1 MEYTD
6 EMQTLI
12 FKTSIDIIIILSLIA
27 ISIGLIWIA
36 MLFYYKKNQKTN
48 RKSIKSSFIASSTL
62 TVICLLFSFAT
73 IPSFQTIRDMKKDI
87 ENQSFVTYV
96 GDYYI
101 DDSYHATISVS
112 EFWFDLRSVTIDND
126 TEPLWFDRMSNFDVN
141 MKDSGTIVYGKN
153 SRYIVK
159 IENMR

>member
-12 FKTSIDIIIILSLIA
+12 FKTSIDIIIILLLLAVS
-27 ISIGLIWIA
+27 ISLIWIA
-36 MLFYYKKNQKTN
+36 MFFYYKKNKKTN
-48 RKSIKSSFIASSTL
+48 RKGIKSSFIGSSTL

-73 IPSFQTIRDMKKDI
+73 IPSFQTISDMKKDI
-87 ENQSFVTYV
+87 ENHSFVTYV

-101 DDSYHATISVS
+101 EDTYHSTISLS
-112 EFWFDLRSVTIDND
+112 EFWFDLRPVTIEND
-126 TEPLWFDRMSNFDVN
+126 SEPLWFDRMSNFNVN
-141 MKDSGTIVYGKN
+141 IKDSGTIVYGKN

>member
-12 FKTSIDIIIILSLIA
+12 FKTSIDIIIILLLLAVS
-27 ISIGLIWIA
+27 ISLIWIA
-36 MLFYYKKNQKTN
+36 MFFYYKKNKKTN
-48 RKSIKSSFIASSTL
+48 RKGIKSSFIGSSTL

-73 IPSFQTIRDMKKDI
+73 IPSFDLRPVTI
-87 ENQSFVTYV
+87 EN
-96 GDYYI
+96 
-101 DDSYHATISVS
+101 DS
-112 EFWFDLRSVTIDND
+112 
-126 TEPLWFDRMSNFDVN
+126 EPLWFDRMSNFNVN
-141 MKDSGTIVYGKN
+141 IKDSGTIVYGKN